1 MIQNHR
7 SLKCFGLLRISNM
20 YSLHR
25 TLSPSSLVDRLIF
38 QSPTQFH
45 YSDFG
50 CFTNIHQIW
59 IWTLQAGAG
68 TLQLVF
74 LRSCLK
80 HTHTEKKMTEHSCGI
95 LTLWH
100 KRNFLRFEGHRE
112 KGEMLFGLTTTTPW
126 FNVKWAT
133 KLKDTG
139 EKEDSTHSHFNCKVI
154 KLLIQYT
161 SSLN

>member
-1 MIQNHR
+1 MFWSVKNIKHVFITQNTQ
-7 SLKCFGLLRISNM
+7 SLLSSGPFDLPVSHAVSLFRLWLFHKHPSDLNLNSSSWSRNPAVSLPQVLLE
-20 YSLHR
+20 
-25 TLSPSSLVDRLIF
+25 T
-38 QSPTQFH
+38 
-45 YSDFG
+45 
-50 CFTNIHQIW
+50 
-59 IWTLQAGAG
+59 
-68 TLQLVF
+68 
-74 LRSCLK
+74 
-80 HTHTEKKMTEHSCGI
+80 HTHTQKEMTEHSCGI